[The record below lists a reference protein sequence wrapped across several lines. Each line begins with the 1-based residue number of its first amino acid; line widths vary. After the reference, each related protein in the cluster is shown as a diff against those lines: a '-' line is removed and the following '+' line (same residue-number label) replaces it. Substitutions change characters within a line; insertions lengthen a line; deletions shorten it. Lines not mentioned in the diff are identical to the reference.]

1 MGGRGSSSGAKGGAR
16 AKENNA
22 QLKDA
27 QFYAQTRGATAV
39 RFTNHDGTVTQSV
52 LEGGQWV
59 NKPIT
64 QSGRIYNAQFSPE
77 VEAYAKMPVDALRNE
92 LKKQQEI
99 STSAYVKFTRVAAS
113 KSGSQAGTFASAD
126 LKIRQIKQVLRRK

>member
-1 MGGRGSSSGAKGGAR
+1 MGGRGASSGSGGAR

-52 LEGGQWV
+52 LEGGEWV

-64 QSGRIYNAQFSPE
+64 QSGRIYNAQFSSE
-77 VEAYAKMPVDALRNE
+77 VEAYAKMPAEVLRQYRTKIVHV
-92 LKKQQEI
+92 L
-99 STSAYVKFTRVAAS
+99 R
-113 KSGSQAGTFASAD
+113 SQIF
-126 LKIRQIKQVLRRK
+126 RQIVQ